1 MSFAVVVDS
10 TCDFTQEEYKALDVH
25 MVPLSVLID
34 GETFKDQVEI
44 TSEQFY
50 ERMANSEGLP
60 QSSQPTPYDFEQMYN
75 ALAEQGYEGV
85 IAIHIAGV
93 LSVSAVKV
101 RP

>member
-50 ERMANSEGLP
+50 ERMANLKVSHSLH
-60 QSSQPTPYDFEQMYN
+60 SLLLTILSRCYN
-75 ALAEQGYEGV
+75 ALAEQG
-85 IAIHIAGV
+85 
-93 LSVSAVKV
+93 L
-101 RP
+101 